1 MELQLERRRW
11 KGKMKE
17 GRKIE
22 GRKDVQAG
30 WKDDG
35 VTDGR
40 AMIEMMKERK
50 KMKEGRKDEQGRKD
64 YK

>member
-1 MELQLERRRW
+1 
-11 KGKMKE
+11 MKE

-22 GRKDVQAG
+22 GRKVVQAG

-35 VTDGR
+35 VKDGR
-40 AMIEMMKERK
+40 TMIEMMKEKK